1 MNEVSNI
8 LNQTDSRIQ
17 ELIAENLKLQN
28 TVQSQKTEIE
38 RLNQIL
44 HNFQKYRFGAH
55 SEKSKYVMPAPEQP
69 MLFNEPEICQET
81 TESET
86 DIEAIRID
94 VKSYQRKAKR
104 TKKELTEGLPQKDII
119 YELPEEALTDEE
131 GNHYEYV
138 TTNLV
143 RNEVLIIP
151 KQILSINHYQKAYKA
166 DIIVEGVQATKFLK
180 APVPKAVLPHSIANA
195 ATIASIMT
203 EKYVNGVPLYRQ
215 EAEWNSKSVFQTRSI
230 HTCFLY
236 RKLFPQFPS
245 ECFFFAHL
253 LFSFCLLTTV

>member
-1 MNEVSNI
+1 
-8 LNQTDSRIQ
+8 
-17 ELIAENLKLQN
+17 
-28 TVQSQKTEIE
+28 
-38 RLNQIL
+38 
-44 HNFQKYRFGAH
+44 
-55 SEKSKYVMPAPEQP
+55 MPAPEQP

-81 TESET
+81 TESEN

-151 KQILSINHYQKAYKA
+151 KQILSITSTAIFKKHI
-166 DIIVEGVQATKFLK
+166 D
-180 APVPKAVLPHSIANA
+180 
-195 ATIASIMT
+195 
-203 EKYVNGVPLYRQ
+203 
-215 EAEWNSKSVFQTRSI
+215 
-230 HTCFLY
+230 
-236 RKLFPQFPS
+236 
-245 ECFFFAHL
+245 
-253 LFSFCLLTTV
+253 CLLIVGIDQRDLFTGTLKTFSISPVFRLQVFNRTVRLVRTRFDHHAVF